1 MGGPT
6 RLPGSPI
13 VTQLIKWL
21 ETTCSSGLWLISH
34 LGLEGAMG
42 SWPGS
47 CFFSESFP
55 GGYLTGKVG

>member
-34 LGLEGAMG
+34 PGLEGLGALG
-42 SWPGS
+42 LVPV
-47 CFFSESFP
+47 FSLRAFRED
-55 GGYLTGKVG
+55 T